1 MFSILKEVRYEE
13 WFLIIVLFSIVAFAI
28 YFEWQ
33 RPDNKKHKINQK
45 ELSQAIYE

>member
-28 YFEWQ
+28 YFEWRKSQ
-33 RPDNKKHKINQK
+33 EHDNRINRK
-45 ELSQAIYE
+45 ELSQAIYK